1 MKKSLL
7 LILVFGLAL
16 IAFGQDYPKPLGGR
30 LVHDFAD
37 ILTPDQESRI
47 ERRLLDINDT
57 SSVEIAVVT
66 VSSLNDMDIAQYA
79 TEMAHQ
85 WGIGK
90 EKKDNGVLILVAPN
104 ERKVNISPGYGVE
117 PYLTDA
123 LSRRV
128 IEEVMVPNFK
138 TNDYYRGIDLAV
150 SAVARIVAGEF
161 DGELSGGKGGSIFG
175 GLIILLLIFLMLR
188 GMFKGGRGGGG
199 GSGNSTAWMAAYM
212 LGSMA
217 RGSRGGG
224 SWGGGGFGG
233 GGFGGFGGGG
243 FGGGGASGSW

>member
-7 LILVFGLAL
+7 LLLVFGLAL

-37 ILTPDQESRI
+37 ILTPDQENRL

-66 VSSLNDMDIAQYA
+66 VASLNDMDIAQYA
-79 TEMAHQ
+79 TEIAHQ

-117 PYLTDA
+117 PFLTDA

-150 SAVARIVAGEF
+150 TAVARIVAGEF
-161 DGELSGGKGGSIFG
+161 DGELSGGKGVPIFG
-175 GLIILLLIFLMLR
+175 GLIILLLIFLMFR
-188 GMFKGGRGGGG
+188 GMFKGGGKGGGG
-199 GSGNSTAWMAAYM
+199 GNASAWMAAYM
-212 LGSMA
+212 LSNMA
-217 RGSRGGG
+217 RGNRGGG